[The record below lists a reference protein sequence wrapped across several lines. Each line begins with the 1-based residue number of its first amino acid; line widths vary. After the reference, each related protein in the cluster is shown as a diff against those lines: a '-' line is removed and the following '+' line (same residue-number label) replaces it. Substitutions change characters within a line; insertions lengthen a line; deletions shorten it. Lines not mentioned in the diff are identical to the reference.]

1 MSLPD
6 YFIVKDVSIAYEDN
20 TLVSDS
26 QSLKRLV
33 RSRTGQR
40 WRITMELMLMPEDS
54 LAGFAWLNKR
64 KAQAFAL
71 SVPGWTGR
79 GPSNA
84 LIAVGNTPGNG
95 ALQLTS
101 ATGITAGMFLQAP
114 GSTKVYQVDNVTGN
128 TVGIIP
134 DLLTT
139 VTTGQQITVAGAT
152 FTVFIANDIPE
163 MRQAS
168 LRDPSLLSIEF
179 VEAIP

>member
-6 YFIVKDVSIAYEDN
+6 FFIIKDVSISFEDN
-20 TLVSDS
+20 TIVSDS

-40 WRITMELMLMPEDS
+40 WRISMELMLMPEDA

-64 KAQAFAL
+64 KATAFTL
-71 SVPGWTGR
+71 TIPGWTGQ
-79 GPSNA
+79 GPANA
-84 LIAVGNTPGNG
+84 SLAQGNTPGNG

-101 ATGITAGMFLQAP
+101 SIGILPGMFLQVQNSP
-114 GSTKVYQVDNVTGN
+114 KVYQVDNVTGN
-128 TVGIIP
+128 TVSIVP

-139 VTTGQQITVAGAT
+139 VSTGQQITIAGAV
-152 FTVFIANDIPE
+152 FTVFIDTQIPE

-168 LRDPSLLSIEF
+168 LRDPSVLSIQF

>member
-1 MSLPD
+1 MSLPS
-6 YFIVKDVSIAYEDN
+6 YFIIKDVSIAYEDN
-20 TLVSDS
+20 TLSSDS

-33 RSRTGQR
+33 RGRTGQR
-40 WRITMELMLMPEDS
+40 WRITMELMLQPGDA

-64 KAQAFAL
+64 KAVAFNLAI
-71 SVPGWTGR
+71 PDWTGK
-79 GPSNA
+79 GPANA
-84 LIAVGNTPGNG
+84 SIAVGNTPGNG

-101 ATGITAGMFLQAP
+101 AAGVEPGMFFQTP
-114 GSTKVYQVDNVTGN
+114 GSTKMYQVESKTSN
-128 TVGIIP
+128 TISIVP

-139 VTTGQQITVAGAT
+139 VTSGQQITLAGAE
-152 FTVFIANDIPE
+152 FSVFIASEVPQ